1 MRWDE
6 AGTVLYSRIAIEPH
20 RFDREV
26 RGRGQAG
33 PRPAHRRRACD
44 RHDPAPVPRDVHGP
58 GPPHDGAGLLPRA
71 PDRKRRGLESHRRGS
86 LRGRL
91 GTPALAIDS
100 ADHPVGRIRRVPA
113 AARATFATSHRS
125 LRERDRAA
133 PGRRRGRRPGGLRP
147 PPVAPSPGCGP
158 PPPPSVLFPFFP
170 TPSLPPSVSPPFFSG
185 PVPP

>member
-1 MRWDE
+1 MSRDGDAWIQIRWDE

-71 PDRKRRGLESHRRGS
+71 PDRKRRGLESHRPGRP
-86 LRGRL
+86 RGRPW
-91 GTPALAIDS
+91 TPALAIDS
-100 ADHPVGRIRRVPA
+100 PDLPLGR
-113 AARATFATSHRS
+113 
-125 LRERDRAA
+125 D
-133 PGRRRGRRPGGLRP
+133 
-147 PPVAPSPGCGP
+147 
-158 PPPPSVLFPFFP
+158 
-170 TPSLPPSVSPPFFSG
+170 
-185 PVPP
+185 

>member
-58 GPPHDGAGLLPRA
+58 CPPHDGARLLPCA

-86 LRGRL
+86 LRERL
-91 GTPALAIDS
+91 RTPALAIDS
-100 ADHPVGRIRRVPA
+100 ADHPLDRIRRVPA
-113 AARATFATSHRS
+113 VARATFATSHRS

-133 PGRRRGRRPGGLRP
+133 PGRRRGGP
-147 PPVAPSPGCGP
+147 APDVSP
-158 PPPPSVLFPFFP
+158 PPPRAPPRWGSPPPPAVLRPLCRTHF
-170 TPSLPPSVSPPFFSG
+170 LPPP
-185 PVPP
+185 